1 MESLQDY
8 IVPIAVIIIWVLGKL
23 FGGQAEEDGAPPS
36 PRQPTPP
43 NENQAERTRQIQ
55 EEIRRKI
62 AERRRESQPPS
73 QPPPVPQRAQRTEP
87 EPAQARRSAQRTT
100 ATARQPEPEPQSP
113 AYGWDHPQR
122 DLQQEL
128 RIKAQEAEAA
138 RLKAEAA
145 RMEARAR
152 IAKVK
157 PEAVVPMTS
166 ANLNLG
172 GTPADFIRSALA
184 DPLSTRNAFVFQE
197 VVGTPVAL
205 RTEDRIGAS

>member
-23 FGGQAEEDGAPPS
+23 FGGQAEEGGAPPPPGKS
-36 PRQPTPP
+36 AP
-43 NENQAERTRQIQ
+43 NEDQAERARQIQ

-62 AERRRESQPPS
+62 AERRGQSQPQQ
-73 QPPPVPQRAQRTEP
+73 QPTPVQQRAEP
-87 EPAQARRSAQRTT
+87 EPAQARRSAQRTAT
-100 ATARQPEPEPQSP
+100 TARQPEPEPQSP
-113 AYGWDHPQR
+113 AHGWEYANR

-157 PEAVVPMTS
+157 PEAVVPMAA
-166 ANLNLG
+166 ANTDLS
-172 GTPADFIRSALA
+172 GTPADFIRSAFA
-184 DPLSTRNAFVFQE
+184 DPQSTRNAFVFQE

-205 RTEDRIGAS
+205 RTDDRIAAS